1 VNTRTFFVRVFVGMA
16 TLFAVGGV
24 IIASISYEFR
34 DVQTDF
40 ANANKQFIELSK
52 DREALAQ
59 LILLGEPLPAYL
71 IDSFAQRPL
80 PYGCCR
86 SEQSMY
92 VSAVSDLSLGDRAA
106 VDQYRISESWEQ
118 LVRAMQQAL
127 ASASADMERSQALSN
142 IVVPLLAILLF
153 IVSVLFSFLFVN
165 KRLLR
170 PLEKLTAFVLHLM
183 RGGEP
188 ALSGLDGAVSE
199 VKFLRDSFGTMVTDY
214 RSHLKSS
221 GQRTLAVT
229 QTSDASDIQIQT
241 LIEMADRPAL
251 ILDATGA
258 VRYWNRQMV
267 AITGIGKSSAGR
279 LIFSTEFLA
288 GASREIFEDA
298 FQTARSG
305 RIPNEFRCLLSLRG
319 GRTIKLQVQLSPQV
333 ESGLGV
339 NRVLAVLLVEKEDLP
354 TETILQVDKP
364 LASSVFNVEL
374 SLSTR
379 WLQYPDTRV
388 TEKEIRR
395 QHKALK
401 TAIDW
406 VGRESYLCD
415 TTDLN
420 LTELLEYF
428 GGTLE
433 PRLLDLDLLL
443 EVNLSASPVMVS
455 ADAGRLIEVLTSLT
469 DNAIE
474 ATIDHPVNDRVISL
488 AQGDDE
494 SGFAVLKVRDSG
506 VGVPLELKKQIFEPF
521 YTSKSGSGHIGL
533 GLTHARDVIRSM
545 SGQLEV
551 SPDSHDLGRV
561 LVLRLP
567 LAHGPEHK

>member
-1 VNTRTFFVRVFVGMA
+1 MNTRAFFVQIFVGM
-16 TLFAVGGV
+16 TFFFALGGL
-24 IIASISYEFR
+24 IIGSINYEFR
-34 DVQTDF
+34 KVGTDF

-59 LILLGEPLPAYL
+59 LILLGDPLPAYL
-71 IDSFAQRPL
+71 IDSFAEKPL

-86 SEQSMY
+86 PEQSMY
-92 VSAVSDLSLGDRAA
+92 ISAVIDFSLGDRAS
-106 VDQYRISESWEQ
+106 VDQYRISESWEL
-118 LVRAMQQAL
+118 LVRAIQQAL
-127 ASASADMERSQALSN
+127 ASESADMENSQALRN
-142 IVVPLLAILLF
+142 TVVPLLAILLF
-153 IVSVLFSFLFVN
+153 IVSMLLSFLFVN

-170 PLEKLTAFVLHLM
+170 PLEKLNAFVLHLM

-188 ALSGLDGAVSE
+188 ALPGLDRSVSE
-199 VKFLRDSFGTMVTDY
+199 VKFLRDSFDTMVTDY

-221 GQRTLAVT
+221 GQRTLEVT

-258 VRYWNRQMV
+258 VRSWNRQMV
-267 AITGIGKSSAGR
+267 AVTGVGKSNAGR
-279 LIFSTEFLA
+279 LIFSAEFLA
-288 GASREIFEDA
+288 GASRKIFEDA
-298 FQTARSG
+298 FQIARSG
-305 RIPNEFRCLLSLRG
+305 RVPNEFRCLLSLRG
-319 GRTIKLQVQLSPQV
+319 GRTVRLQVQLSPQV

-339 NRVLAVLLVEKEDLP
+339 NRVLAVLLVEKEGLP
-354 TETILQVDKP
+354 TETVLPVDQP
-364 LASSVFNVEL
+364 LASSVLVGEL
-374 SLSTR
+374 SLSTQ
-379 WLQYPDTRV
+379 WLQYPETRV

-406 VGRESYLCD
+406 VGQQSYLCD
-415 TTDLN
+415 TADLN

-443 EVNLSASPVMVS
+443 EMDLSTSPVMVS

-474 ATIDHPVNDRVISL
+474 AIIDHPVNDRVISL
-488 AQGDDE
+488 EQGDDE

-506 VGVPLELKKQIFEPF
+506 FGVPLELRKRIFEPF

-533 GLTHARDVIRSM
+533 GLTHAKDVVRSM
-545 SGQLEV
+545 SGVLEV
-551 SPDSHDLGRV
+551 LPDSHDLGRV

-567 LAHGPEHK
+567 LAHVPERK